1 MAEALYY
8 LSESLAWAPTSAPR
22 GELVLISDTVESSGA
37 FLVHH
42 FVALFLKAGHRVC
55 FLSFANSNA
64 HYAAVGR
71 KLGVNFASLETA
83 NTLRVMDGF
92 STAAS
97 PPFTSLIDLFHA
109 IARFG
114 KVSQQQEDKQQT
126 PVSIVI
132 DDLSALKWQ
141 FGADKVLAFVR
152 CCKTLTHTD
161 NGRVN
166 VVVLSHADTASSSL
180 SSSPFTSRS
189 LQSSGLEGLRAP
201 VAISYK
207 ILENTI
213 RCFRSGGDALC
224 SI

>member
-1 MAEALYY
+1 M
-8 LSESLAWAPTSAPR
+8 
-22 GELVLISDTVESSGA
+22 VVMQ
-37 FLVHH
+37 
-42 FVALFLKAGHRVC
+42 
-55 FLSFANSNA
+55 
-64 HYAAVGR
+64 
-71 KLGVNFASLETA
+71 GVNFASLETA

-189 LQSSGLEGLRAP
+189 LVRGLFLYEENAPMKAHCLLRDVLP
-201 VAISYK
+201 VFHSWLLVAFT
-207 ILENTI
+207 LERGT
-213 RCFRSGGDALC
+213 A
-224 SI
+224 